1 MTETVEVAG
10 TAVTQETLE
19 RIFEALRAHHW
30 LAIPA
35 GHRPSLRKFKRA
47 TGPVASYEQVVYD
60 LMADGSM
67 PRWFQEQFMGAAAA
81 PRAKGPSGPERVM
94 EAAGFPRFVWAVRH
108 PWEEITPARLDSWAR
123 ALDGPAPAWLLV
135 NGGEPQDRSRALA
148 QAAIAAD
155 RMNVRGITY
164 RTARDLC
171 NEVAS
176 AGNYG
181 ENSKYNTLRP
191 YRECGLLLLDGMGQE
206 QRKAPEARALADLL
220 QARRDHMLPT
230 VLATEHGLAGL
241 MQAYQ
246 KANAEAANDM
256 VAAMT
261 DGLSGYGTTAL
272 ADGILSL

>member
-10 TAVTQETLE
+10 TTVTQETLGQ
-19 RIFEALRAHHW
+19 IFDALRAHHW
-30 LAIPA
+30 LAIP
-35 GHRPSLRKFKRA
+35 RTYVPSLRKFKRV
-47 TGPVASYEQVVYD
+47 TGPVASYEQVIYD

-67 PRWFQEQFMGAAAA
+67 PRWFQEQFMGADYA
-81 PRAKGPSGPERVM
+81 PRAEGPSGPERVM

-108 PWEEITPARLDSWAR
+108 PWEEIAPTRVGEWAR
-123 ALDGPAPAWLLV
+123 ALDGPAPTWLLV
-135 NGGEPQDRSRALA
+135 NGAEPQDRSRVLA
-148 QAAIAAD
+148 QAALAAD
-155 RMNVRGITY
+155 RTGVRGITY
-164 RTARDLC
+164 RTAKDLC

-181 ENSKYNTLRP
+181 ENSKFNALRP
-191 YRECGLLLLDGMGQE
+191 YRECRLLLLDGMGQE

-230 VLATEHGLAGL
+230 VLATEHGLTGL

-246 KANAEAANDM
+246 KANSAAANDM
-256 VAAMT
+256 VAAII
-261 DGLSGYGTTAL
+261 DGLSGYGTAAL

>member
-10 TAVTQETLE
+10 TTVTQETLGQ
-19 RIFEALRAHHW
+19 IFDALRAHHW
-30 LAIPA
+30 LAIP
-35 GHRPSLRKFKRA
+35 RTYVPSLRKFKRV

-60 LMADGSM
+60 LMAGGSM
-67 PRWFQEQFMGAAAA
+67 PRWFQEQFMGAEASQMAE
-81 PRAKGPSGPERVM
+81 GPSGPERVM
-94 EAAGFPRFVWAVRH
+94 EAAGFPRFVWAVRP
-108 PWEEITPARLDSWAR
+108 PWEEIHPTKLGEWAHT
-123 ALDGPAPAWLLV
+123 LGGPAPAWLLV
-135 NGGEPQDRSRALA
+135 NGGEPQGRSRTLA
-148 QAAIAAD
+148 QAAIEAD
-155 RMNVRGITY
+155 RMNAHGITY
-164 RTARDLC
+164 RTAKDLC

-206 QRKAPEARALADLL
+206 QRKAPETRALADLL

-256 VAAMT
+256 VAAIT
-261 DGLSGYGTTAL
+261 DGLSGYGTTSL
-272 ADGILSL
+272 AANILSL